1 MKQVSILTTCAPW
14 AIKPLPLHLF
24 LLFFS
29 VILHRNLL
37 RANGLGLIRRDSVR
51 AKYFYGHNIV
61 AAGFIIQGVCIG
73 AMFTYGVFFREF
85 QAEFGWSRAMISG
98 ASSLAFLIMGA
109 VGILAGRLNDRI
121 GPKII
126 IVVSG
131 ISFGM
136 GYLLMSRMQALWQ
149 LYLLYGLLVGVGLS
163 THDVITLS
171 TVARWFNRRRGMM
184 SGIVKVGTGAGQ
196 LLVPLIATSLIAVFG
211 WRNAYLIIGAV
222 SMMALVAA
230 AQVLHRDPQALGLMP
245 DGDSNGPSGSSE
257 DFGEA
262 GLPLQTAVRSRQ
274 FWTICIAEFAI
285 FFCLLTIIV
294 HIVPHATDLGLSPAR
309 SAAVLATIG
318 GVSMLGRIVMGTWND
333 RIGGK
338 RSLIICFILL
348 LGSLLWL
355 QVAVEAWMLFLFAV
369 VYGLAHGG
377 FFTVMSP
384 MVAELFG
391 TGSHGLLFGLVLAG
405 GTIGGA
411 MGPLLAGRA
420 FDLTG
425 SYRMVFWALTALV
438 VMGFILIVL
447 LRPPRSAT
455 ASGR

>member
-1 MKQVSILTTCAPW
+1 MRT
-14 AIKPLPLHLF
+14 
-24 LLFFS
+24 
-29 VILHRNLL
+29 
-37 RANGLGLIRRDSVR
+37 
-51 AKYFYGHNIV
+51 KYFYGYNIV
-61 AAGFIIQGVCIG
+61 AAGFVIQGVCIG

-98 ASSLAFLIMGA
+98 AASAAFLIMGA

-149 LYLLYGLLVGVGLS
+149 LYLLYGLMVGIGLS

-171 TVARWFNRRRGMM
+171 TVTRWFIRRRGMM

-211 WRNAYLIIGAV
+211 WRNAYLMIGAV
-222 SMMALVAA
+222 SMMALVGA
-230 AQVLHRDPQALGLMP
+230 AQVLHRDPQGMGLLP
-245 DGDSNGPSGSSE
+245 DGDSNGRSGSDPSPRE
-257 DFGEA
+257 EGM
-262 GLPLQTAVRSRQ
+262 PLRTAVRSRQ

-294 HIVPHATDLGLSPAR
+294 HIVPHATDLGLSPA
-309 SAAVLATIG
+309 SAAAVLATIG

-355 QVAVEAWMLFLFAV
+355 QMADKAWMLFVFAV

-405 GTIGGA
+405 GTVGGA
-411 MGPLLAGRA
+411 VGPVLAGRA
-420 FDLTG
+420 FDVSN
-425 SYRMVFWALTALV
+425 SYQIVFWVLTALV
-438 VMGFILIVL
+438 VMGFILIIL
-447 LRPPRSAT
+447 LRPLRSVT
-455 ASGR
+455 AAGK